1 VAGEAKAGIREIGNV
16 CSTVAAAVNKQGTAT
31 QEIARG
37 VEVAAE
43 RAIETAKEVNLMGA
57 ATHDTHSITKRSRIY
72 RSGLGLISFFF
83 KTAGMWREI
92 PRGTTRIA
100 SNRISTIILSG

>member
-57 ATHDTHSITKRSRIY
+57 ATHDTHSITKRSRMY

-83 KTAGMWREI
+83 RTAMWREI